1 MAISNNLE
9 INDNQLIVT
18 VNSKLYPLEA
28 VYSAAYVF
36 MDRAY
41 IVLDGDPENEILVKI
56 KLKSDGSLEK
66 IGDEFNNE
74 LLNYADYLT
83 RAKETKKIREM
94 FLQRAIITNDPG
106 MAEPQ
111 NNADVETDDGLDN
124 LDELDDEFLDDP
136 EGIAIP
142 WEEKYG
148 SEADKGACTEANKE
162 ETGVENEDKS
172 E

>member
-1 MAISNNLE
+1 MPDNFHIK
-9 INDNQLIVT
+9 DNQITLA
-18 VNSKLYPLEA
+18 VNPKLYPLEA

-41 IVLDGDPENEILVKI
+41 IVLDGDPKKEILVRMKI
-56 KLKSDGSLEK
+56 KEEFKSMSLGEL
-66 IGDEFNNE
+66 GNEFNNE

-94 FLQRAIITNDPG
+94 FLQRAIITNDPET
-106 MAEPQ
+106 AEEII
-111 NNADVETDDGLDN
+111 AEGGEDLGGAEDVD
-124 LDELDDEFLDDP
+124 LDELDEEDFLDDP

-148 SEADKGACTEANKE
+148 KKDEGLPE
-162 ETGVENEDKS
+162 EKNEDKTKQ
-172 E
+172 

>member
-1 MAISNNLE
+1 MGEPENTEDNRNTITIS
-9 INDNQLIVT
+9 

-41 IVLDGDPENEILVKI
+41 IVLDGDPEKEIIVKI
-56 KLKSDGSLEK
+56 KPKSGCLLEN
-66 IGDEFNNE
+66 IEGEFNNE

-94 FLQRAIITNDPG
+94 FLQRAILSNDPEMISEKNSAG
-106 MAEPQ
+106 LEPEEEPEE
-111 NNADVETDDGLDN
+111 VI
-124 LDELDDEFLDDP
+124 FLKDP
-136 EGIAIP
+136 ESIAVP

-148 SEADKGACTEANKE
+148 KNPKS
-162 ETGVENEDKS
+162 ENEDKAKQ
-172 E
+172 

>member
-1 MAISNNLE
+1 MQNSSNIK
-9 INDNQLIVT
+9 INDGQAVIA
-18 VNSKLYPLEA
+18 VNPKLYPLEA

-41 IVLDGDPENEILVKI
+41 IVLDGDPEKEILVKMH
-56 KLKSDGSLEK
+56 LKAEGSLETL
-66 IGDEFNNE
+66 GNEFNNE

-94 FLQRAIITNDPG
+94 ILRRAIITNDPA
-106 MAEPQ
+106 MAQQSE
-111 NNADVETDDGLDN
+111 EKDDFE
-124 LDELDDEFLDDP
+124 ELDDSDDDFLDDP

-148 SEADKGACTEANKE
+148 NDENKE
-162 ETGVENEDKS
+162 DSSGENES
-172 E
+172 QTEQ